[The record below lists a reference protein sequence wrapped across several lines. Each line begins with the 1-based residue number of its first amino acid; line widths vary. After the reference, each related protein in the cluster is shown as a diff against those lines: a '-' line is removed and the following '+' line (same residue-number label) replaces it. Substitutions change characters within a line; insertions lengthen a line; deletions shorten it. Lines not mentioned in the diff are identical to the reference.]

1 MTMVKVLVSAMLLLC
16 VSLSAGADAC
26 SRLTYADSTG
36 TVITGRTMD
45 WQDNIQGEMHV
56 FRRGVV
62 RHNLAV
68 GSKMPTW
75 TVKYGSVGIRN
86 LGATPS
92 SAVNEKGLVLDF
104 LWLGCSD
111 YGKLKKGETAIA
123 LSQLEQYLLDTCATV
138 DEVVSC
144 LKNEKIRP
152 VLTEREVI
160 SGHKMTLH
168 IMATDKTG
176 NNAVIE
182 WVDGKLN
189 IHKQKGKMVM
199 TNDPDYEKMLAIR
212 DYYRELGIENNMP
225 GSSLS
230 QARFVYIDGW
240 LNQMLDKVSENYISG
255 ITGHSVHNQKL
266 AGVMSIIRGV
276 STPVSVVL
284 DVKHPNN
291 TSTIWRTMADLT
303 ENVFYY
309 DSALANTFAWVDV
322 SRIDFTKEKNL
333 PLSDGR
339 VLNGDI
345 TDLLMSSN
353 E

>member
-1 MTMVKVLVSAMLLLC
+1 MTKIMILSSIALLFC
-16 VSLSAGADAC
+16 VSLSSSADAC
-26 SRLTYADSTG
+26 SRFSYVDDAG
-36 TVITGRTMD
+36 TVITARSMD
-45 WQDNIQGEMHV
+45 WQDNIPGEMHI

-62 RHNLAV
+62 RHNLVV

-75 TVKYGSVGIRN
+75 MVKYGSVGIRN
-86 LGATPS
+86 LGAVPS
-92 SAVNEKGLVLDF
+92 SAVNEKGLALDF
-104 LWLGCSD
+104 LWLGCSN
-111 YGKLKKGETAIA
+111 YGKLRSGETAIA
-123 LSQLEQYLLDTCATV
+123 LSQLVQYLLDTCATV
-138 DEVVSC
+138 DEVESRL
-144 LKNEKIRP
+144 LKEKIRP
-152 VLTEREVI
+152 VLTEHEKI
-160 SGHKMTLH
+160 SGYNMTLH

-176 NNAVIE
+176 NNVVIE
-182 WVDGKLN
+182 WVDGKLT
-189 IHKQKGKMVM
+189 IHKQRGKMVM

-240 LNQMLDKVSENYISG
+240 LNQMLDRVSENYISG
-255 ITGHSVHNQKL
+255 ITGHSLHNQKL
-266 AGVMSIIRGV
+266 AGVLSIIRGV

-322 SRIDFTKEKNL
+322 NRIDFTEEKNL

-345 TDLLMSSN
+345 TDLLLSSK